1 MEKSAALHIENLTA
15 GYGGVPV
22 VRDVDLAVA
31 PAEVVALLGP
41 NGAGKTTLLLA
52 AVGQLSPLSGS
63 VHIFG
68 EKVSARRARHV
79 SRLGVATLPD
89 NRGLFAQLS
98 VKDNLRL
105 VHPRRAALAEV
116 LDVFP
121 ALEPLL
127 NRKCGLLS
135 GGEQQM
141 LALAKAFLFQPRLLV
156 IDEMSHGLAPL
167 IADRL
172 LASVRDLARDRG
184 TAVLVVEQH
193 VQLALTVADR
203 AYVLRRGR
211 VVLAGA
217 AADLARAPADL
228 SSAYLGASA

>member
-1 MEKSAALHIENLTA
+1 
-15 GYGGVPV
+15 
-22 VRDVDLAVA
+22 
-31 PAEVVALLGP
+31 
-41 NGAGKTTLLLA
+41 
-52 AVGQLSPLSGS
+52 
-63 VHIFG
+63 
-68 EKVSARRARHV
+68 
-79 SRLGVATLPD
+79 
-89 NRGLFAQLS
+89 
-98 VKDNLRL
+98 
-105 VHPRRAALAEV
+105 
-116 LDVFP
+116 
-121 ALEPLL
+121 
-127 NRKCGLLS
+127 
-135 GGEQQM
+135 M